1 MVTIYIQRLSLTYF
15 RNYQEQEVDLAGGIN
30 VLHGNNAQG
39 KTNFL
44 EACYLIGTTRAFR
57 TRFDRELIGWR
68 AATEPLPYA
77 RIIALTQQTSGAT
90 ELEVVIQANSTRPN
104 LKTNQDQESVSSP
117 PSEIFKDFSF
127 QRSYRINKTRRR
139 TADMIGELRVV
150 LFAPQ
155 DVELAKGAP
164 TQRRRYIDLSISQI
178 NKQYL
183 QTLQE
188 YNRIIT
194 QRNSLLRRIR
204 DQQANAA
211 QLGFWNKGLVELGS
225 RVLFTRLEMLSE
237 LNSII
242 KHTHANLINEA
253 KTLFVDYVPTLEIQD
268 EKPPALVESFQ
279 RALEVN
285 QSREIAAGQTLIGPH
300 RDDIRFLLDGT
311 DIGIFGSQGENRTV
325 AVALKLAEAEYMRS
339 VSGEAPVL
347 LLDDVLSELDL
358 NRQARLLQ
366 VISEYDQ
373 AILTTTDLSQ
383 IPSDVARRTFL
394 YQVTNGVVTEQ
405 NGNFPSQN

>member
-1 MVTIYIQRLSLTYF
+1 VVTIYIQRLSLTYF
-15 RNYQEQEVDLAGGIN
+15 RNYQEQEVDLARGIN
-30 VLHGNNAQG
+30 VLHGVNAQG

-57 TRFDRELIGWR
+57 TRFDRELIGWG
-68 AATEPLPYA
+68 AAKEPLPYA
-77 RIIALTQQTSGAT
+77 RVIANTQQASGAT

-104 LKTNQDQESVSSP
+104 LQTNHDHENVLSP
-117 PSEIFKDFSF
+117 PGIYKDFSF

-139 TADMIGELRVV
+139 TADMIGELRIV

-155 DVELAKGAP
+155 DVELAKGSP

-178 NKQYL
+178 NKRYL

-204 DQQANAA
+204 DQQANVA
-211 QLGFWNKGLVELGS
+211 QLGFWNKELVELGS
-225 RVLFTRLEMLSE
+225 SVLFTRLEMLSE
-237 LNSII
+237 LNAII
-242 KHTHANLINEA
+242 KSTHANLINEA
-253 KTLFVDYVPTLEIQD
+253 KTIFVDYEPTLEIQD
-268 EKPPALVESFQ
+268 KKVAALEESFQ

-300 RDDIRFLLDGT
+300 RDDIRFLLDGI
-311 DIGIFGSQGENRTV
+311 DIGIYGSRGENRTV
-325 AVALKLAEAEYMRS
+325 AVALKLAEAEYMRTI
-339 VSGEAPVL
+339 SGEAPVL

-358 NRQARLLQ
+358 NRQAHLLRA
-366 VISEYDQ
+366 ISEYDQ
-373 AILTTTDLSQ
+373 AILTTTDLNQ
-383 IPSDVARRTFL
+383 IPSDVIQGTSS
-394 YQVTNGVVTEQ
+394 YQVTNGVI
-405 NGNFPSQN
+405 PD